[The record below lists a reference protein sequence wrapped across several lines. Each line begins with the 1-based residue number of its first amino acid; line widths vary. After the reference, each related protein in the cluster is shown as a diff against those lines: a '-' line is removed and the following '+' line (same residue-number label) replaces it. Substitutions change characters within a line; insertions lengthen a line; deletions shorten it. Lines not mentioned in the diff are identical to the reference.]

1 MLAARP
7 QDKTGLWTDAHF
19 DAWWKRIS
27 TKSVFQHTPHS
38 PQKFHSISALDFVR
52 SVLNY
57 VHQASIISDNTKCP
71 IVPLIRPIQR
81 SVDCITQPFWDILSI
96 AGGDW
101 TSPHGTDTVVYYV
114 HSTAGRS
121 IELPLPADCQTHSSS
136 PQCAI
141 ARFSF
146 SLPPSATYT

>member
-71 IVPLIRPIQR
+71 IDQAKIQ
-81 SVDCITQPFWDILSI
+81 SVDCITQTFWDILLI
-96 AGGDW
+96 ASGDW
-101 TSPHGTDTVVYYV
+101 MDFSSWYWYCGILHPFNCWTVDRATFACWLSNSQLQ
-114 HSTAGRS
+114 STVCNRA
-121 IELPLPADCQTHSSS
+121 
-136 PQCAI
+136 
-141 ARFSF
+141 F
-146 SLPPSATYT
+146 

>member
-71 IVPLIRPIQR
+71 IDQAKIQ
-81 SVDCITQPFWDILSI
+81 SVDCITQTFWDILLI
-96 AGGDW
+96 ASGDW
-101 TSPHGTDTVVYYV
+101 MDLSSWYWYCGIYYV

-136 PQCAI
+136 PKCAI